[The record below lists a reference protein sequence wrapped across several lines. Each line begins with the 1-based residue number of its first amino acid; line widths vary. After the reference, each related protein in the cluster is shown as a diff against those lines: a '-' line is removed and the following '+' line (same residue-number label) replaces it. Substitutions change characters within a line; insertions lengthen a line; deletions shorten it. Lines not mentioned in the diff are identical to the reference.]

1 MQQKLKIKSFLLG
14 LWCGMLL
21 LLFAEAGCQSKS
33 KKVKTDLSVKEYIT
47 ITDDLGRKLKIPHY
61 PKRVMALAPS
71 ATEMLF
77 AVCDESQIIARTQNC
92 NYPAQVKSKPV
103 VNNYPM
109 DYEKLVQ
116 LKPDLI
122 FTVDG
127 ITPPEVAARIQELG
141 IPVYFQTFGKLND
154 IFDRLVDIGRIMHR
168 DAYAMYY
175 ADSLQKQL
183 KKIAA
188 LKGNTAYKPKVLAI
202 TWNDP
207 IYVYGRNTI
216 FTDKL
221 HVIGAENAVTEVM
234 SQPYPALTREYIL
247 KVNPD
252 VIIGGTFGKMDSTF
266 FQQYPELK
274 QTNAYQNRRIF
285 AATDDLMSRPSPR
298 VVESVRELQSFL
310 KL

>member
-1 MQQKLKIKSFLLG
+1 
-14 LWCGMLL
+14 MLL
-21 LLFAEAGCQSKS
+21 LFVGAGCQSNS
-33 KKVKTDLSVKEYIT
+33 KKEKTDLSVKEFIT
-47 ITDDLGRKLKIPHY
+47 VTDDLGRKLKIPRY

-71 ATEMLF
+71 ETEMLF
-77 AVCDESQIIARTQNC
+77 AVCDENQIIARTQNC
-92 NYPAQVKSKPV
+92 NYPAKAKNKPV

-109 DYEKLVQ
+109 DYERLIQ

-154 IFDRLVDIGRIMHR
+154 VFDRLVDIGRIMHR
-168 DAYAMYY
+168 DAYAIYY
-175 ADSLQKQL
+175 ADSLQKYL
-183 KKIAA
+183 KNITAIR
-188 LKGNTAYKPKVLAI
+188 LNTSYKPKVLAI

-207 IYVYGRNTI
+207 IYVYGRNTL

-221 HVIGAENAVTEVM
+221 HLIGAENAVPEVM

-247 KVNPD
+247 KINPD

-274 QTNAYQNRRIF
+274 QINAYKNRRIF

-298 VVESVRELQSFL
+298 VVESVRELQSLL

>member
-1 MQQKLKIKSFLLG
+1 MRPLLFRKNIFLSSFQFLLCVLAFG
-14 LWCGMLL
+14 VTSCHSKTEKKHLPT
-21 LLFAEAGCQSKS
+21 AEQ
-33 KKVKTDLSVKEYIT
+33 IT
-47 ITDDLGRKLKIPHY
+47 VTDDLGRNLKIPRY

-71 ATEMLF
+71 TTEMLF

-92 NYPAQVKSKPV
+92 DYPAQAKKKPI

-109 DYEKLVQ
+109 DYEALVK

-122 FTVDG
+122 FTVHG

-141 IPVYFQTFGKLND
+141 IPVYFQNFEKIED
-154 IFDRLVDIGRIMHR
+154 IFDRLQDIGRIVHR
-168 DAYAMYY
+168 DAYAQFYT
-175 ADSLQKQL
+175 DSLQSQL
-183 KKIAA
+183 KTIITRKAQV
-188 LKGNTAYKPKVLAI
+188 TTKPKVLAI

-221 HVIGAENAVTEVM
+221 RLIGAENAVPEVM
-234 SQPYPALTREYIL
+234 AQTYPALTREYIL
-247 KVNPD
+247 KINPD

-266 FQQYPELK
+266 FKQYPELK
-274 QTNAYQNRRIF
+274 RITAYQTQQIY

-298 VVESVRELQSFL
+298 VVESVRELQSII
-310 KL
+310 KP